1 MELVPLVYT
10 ALTVVT
16 VLGAITI
23 IISYISFKVRTKGQP
38 KAKEHTEIIEAERRK
53 AMPARIT
60 KMIRKQQKAI
70 QEPRPQKNRQ
80 NSRLEEPNSR
90 KDDSRN
96 RRDNQRPEREVP
108 NNRRIDPRD
117 RNEDLV
123 NQRPNSSN
131 RREDYSRRRDDN
143 SYHRDDRER
152 FDKENN
158 YRKDERRDRIDERNL
173 PQSPPTSRKE
183 FYEERPNG
191 SRIRII
197 KQLKPED
204 ETTQDRD
211 SESLNSPTTKNKK
224 EISSSKE
231 SKKYQSLGDDVIKK
245 YDGEDDDEFFTL
257 DTDDKK

>member
-23 IISYISFKVRTKGQP
+23 IISYISFKVRTKGKP
-38 KAKEHTEIIEAERRK
+38 KAKEHTEIIEAERRR

-70 QEPRPQKNRQ
+70 QEPRPQKNIS
-80 NSRLEEPNSR
+80 NSRLEEHKSREEKLRSRREDLRQRREEPDRREDTRNSR
-90 KDDSRN
+90 NVESN
-96 RRDNQRPEREVP
+96 R
-108 NNRRIDPRD
+108 
-117 RNEDLV
+117 
-123 NQRPNSSN
+123 RPNSSGQREDNN
-131 RREDYSRRRDDN
+131 RRNDNPNFREDR
-143 SYHRDDRER
+143 
-152 FDKENN
+152 KN
-158 YRKDERRDRIDERNL
+158 YRENERRNTNENRNM
-173 PQSPPTSRKE
+173 PPSPPTSRKE
-183 FYEERPNG
+183 FYEERPNE

-204 ETTQDRD
+204 ETTHDRD
-211 SESLNSPTTKNKK
+211 SDSLNSPTTKNKR